1 MRSLATRGIGGDFGG
16 GGAVAGPAALA
27 TRVGGWLFL
36 GGIALYLL
44 LSPQSLFYVG
54 ILYEAPGGSPLEKL
68 HPANWLV
75 LLATAVLMLAR
86 GNPLRVGGRLLA
98 AEPLLAAYLA
108 CMLFVLGWSL
118 ARHGASGAA
127 SIVDTLI
134 LPFFCVA
141 ALGLLDAQRRYQC
154 LKLIVFVL
162 AVNAVLAI
170 VETMLQTK
178 LIPLRI
184 GGGPETVE
192 EIFRPSA
199 LLGHP
204 LNNSMI
210 TATLLPVVLYL
221 RIAMAWRVVLMLL
234 LWVGLLSFGGRTGFL
249 LATLAYGLYFLG
261 QITLA
266 ALRGRFSYL
275 QLSGGALLGC
285 LAAALLAAAI
295 ASSGIGDRIFKT
307 LEWDSSASVRVQIWS
322 VFDYLSDFD
331 MLMGLSL
338 KEITA
343 VGFRMGLTET
353 EAIENFWLM
362 MFLQTGWIGFVPF
375 VVAMACVIAWL
386 WRSSGGAMR
395 VALLLFL
402 AIGSS
407 NNSLATKTIV
417 LLLFMVVV
425 AIVRRQPI
433 PD

>member
-1 MRSLATRGIGGDFGG
+1 MSALAATAGGV
-16 GGAVAGPAALA
+16 AAGPAERT
-27 TRVGGWLFL
+27 TRLGGW
-36 GGIALYLL
+36 
-44 LSPQSLFYVG
+44 LFYVG
-54 ILYEAPGGSPLEKL
+54 IAVYFALSPQTLFHMGIPYEAPGGSPLAKV
-68 HPANWLV
+68 HPATWCV
-75 LLATAVLMLAR
+75 LLAYGLLLVAR
-86 GNPLRVGGRLLA
+86 GNPIRVWGQQLA
-98 AEPLLAAYLA
+98 AEPLLTAYLA
-108 CMLFVLGWSL
+108 CMIFVLGWSL
-118 ARHGASGAA
+118 SRHGASGAA

-134 LPFFCVA
+134 VPFFCVS
-141 ALGLLDAQRRYQC
+141 ALGLLDGPRRSQC
-154 LKLIVFVL
+154 LKLIIFVL
-162 AVNAVLAI
+162 AFNALLAI

-184 GGGPETVE
+184 SGQTETAE

-234 LWVGLLSFGGRTGFL
+234 LWVGLLSFGGRTGFV
-249 LATLAYGLYFLG
+249 LATFAYALYFLG
-261 QITLA
+261 QLA
-266 ALRGRFSYL
+266 VSALRGRFSYL
-275 QLSGGALLGC
+275 QLTGGAVLGSLGTGLLV
-285 LAAALLAAAI
+285 AAI
-295 ASSGIGDRIFKT
+295 AVSGVGERIFKT
-307 LEWDSSASVRVQIWS
+307 LEWDGSASVRVQIWS
-322 VFDYLSDFD
+322 VFDYLNDFD
-331 MLMGLSL
+331 MLMGISP

-343 VGFRMGLTET
+343 VGVRMGLSET

-375 VVAMACVIAWL
+375 VIAMACAFAWM
-386 WRSSGGAMR
+386 WKSSRGAMR

-407 NNSLATKTIV
+407 NNSLATKTITLV
-417 LLLFMVVV
+417 MFMVAV